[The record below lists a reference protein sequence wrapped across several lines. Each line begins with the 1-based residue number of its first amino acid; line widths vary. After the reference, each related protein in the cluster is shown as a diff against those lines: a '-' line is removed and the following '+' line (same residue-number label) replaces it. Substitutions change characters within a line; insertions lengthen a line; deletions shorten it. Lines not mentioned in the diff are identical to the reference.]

1 MKKINGRLMK
11 KINGR
16 LMKKINGRLMKTL
29 MFKIQSAKRALMFI
43 PVSSTN
49 CSLLKFRFTKKS
61 LPDSRLA
68 NFHYEKYQT
77 FLTIIS

>member
-1 MKKINGRLMK
+1 MNINVQNPKREARLNVYSCLFNKLQFNKM
-11 KINGR
+11 ILG
-16 LMKKINGRLMKTL
+16 L
-29 MFKIQSAKRALMFI
+29 Q
-43 PVSSTN
+43 
-49 CSLLKFRFTKKS
+49 KKS

>member
-1 MKKINGRLMK
+1 
-11 KINGR
+11 
-16 LMKKINGRLMKTL
+16 MKKINGRLMKTL

-68 NFHYEKYQT
+68 NLHYEKYQT